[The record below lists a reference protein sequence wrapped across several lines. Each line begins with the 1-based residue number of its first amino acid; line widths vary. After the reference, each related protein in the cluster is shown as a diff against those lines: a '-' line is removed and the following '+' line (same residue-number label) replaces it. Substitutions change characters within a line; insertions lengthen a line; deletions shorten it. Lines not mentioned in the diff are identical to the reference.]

1 MVDAPFC
8 AFIRRGSHVTL
19 HYRIAVAVDGEERDV
34 VNTFGAQPA
43 TLTIGSAEIA
53 EALENRLL
61 GLAEGV
67 HTRFEVPA
75 GEAFGARRPEL
86 IQSFSAATFAASA
99 DIEPHAGPGDVVR
112 VTDTAGR
119 EFAGV
124 MQQRDADRVIV
135 DFNHPLAG
143 RPLLFLVQV
152 IGVL

>member
-1 MVDAPFC
+1 MVDAPVC

-19 HYRIAVAVDGEERDV
+19 HYRIAVSVDGEERDV

-61 GLAEGV
+61 GLTEGA
-67 HTRFEVPA
+67 HARFEVPA
-75 GEAFGARRPEL
+75 DEAFGARRAEL
-86 IQSFSAATFAASA
+86 IQTFSEATFAASA
-99 DIEPHAGPGDVVR
+99 DIELHAALGDVVR
-112 VTDTAGR
+112 MTDSVGR

-124 MQQRDADRVIV
+124 MQRRDADRIIV

-143 RPLLFLVQV
+143 RPLIFSVQI